1 MDRYF
6 WIVFKRIKVI
16 KADLDNNT
24 FFIKEFLF
32 TDFLIATRKRIS
44 RGQAISRGACDRG
57 DCRVTSTR
65 DYSLKLTTE
74 ALQTPVFPETR
85 DSTHTSSNQITMPGL
100 GFPTRQDPVFGYPN
114 CSTVKIESPVDVR
127 DLTVQSPR

>member
-16 KADLDNNT
+16 KADLDNNA

-44 RGQAISRGACDRG
+44 RVRPYREG
-57 DCRVTSTR
+57 RVTEVTVGWQ
-65 DYSLKLTTE
+65 
-74 ALQTPVFPETR
+74 APET
-85 DSTHTSSNQITMPGL
+85 TL
-100 GFPTRQDPVFGYPN
+100 
-114 CSTVKIESPVDVR
+114 
-127 DLTVQSPR
+127 